1 MTRFVKRSVLE
12 GCKSAEELMKCDV
25 TSADVMV
32 RYTNLDV
39 GVAAKR
45 LIEVAKVSESN
56 PLRS

>member
-1 MTRFVKRSVLE
+1 MRSVLE
-12 GCKSAEELMKCDV
+12 GCKSAEELMKCAV

-32 RYTNLDV
+32 SHTNLDV

-56 PLRS
+56 PLRP

>member
-12 GCKSAEELMKCDV
+12 GCKSAEGLTKCDV
-25 TSADVMV
+25 ISSDAVISHKEV
-32 RYTNLDV
+32 DV

-45 LIEVAKVSESN
+45 LIEVAKVGESN